1 MQLGSDASKPK
12 NPHDA
17 VKSHPPVT
25 NTHKPPVVATAAD
38 EKDPKV
44 LAKQAGAAEA
54 ANDWDTARGA
64 YAKLEK
70 FKAYQPAAVYGQ
82 AYAAFQLNDTPNALL
97 LSQKA
102 IKISTGPLHNKAFLL
117 YADTIFKQGDA
128 KRAKD
133 NYLNLRSSLADK
145 DKDLKATV
153 TKKIAT
159 CNRQLGLA
167 ERDGIKGD

>member
-1 MQLGSDASKPK
+1 
-12 NPHDA
+12 
-17 VKSHPPVT
+17 
-25 NTHKPPVVATAAD
+25 
-38 EKDPKV
+38 
-44 LAKQAGAAEA
+44 
-54 ANDWDTARGA
+54 
-64 YAKLEK
+64 
-70 FKAYQPAAVYGQ
+70 
-82 AYAAFQLNDTPNALL
+82 
-97 LSQKA
+97 
-102 IKISTGPLHNKAFLL
+102 L

-133 NYLNLRSSLADK
+133 NYINLRSSLTDK

>member
-12 NPHDA
+12 NPHDTT

-25 NTHKPPVVATAAD
+25 NAHKPPVVAAAD
-38 EKDPKV
+38 EKDPKA

-54 ANDWDTARGA
+54 ANDWDTARTA

-82 AYAAFQLNDTPNALL
+82 AYAAFQLNDTPNALA

-102 IKISTGPLHNKAFLL
+102 IKISSGPLHNKAFLL

-133 NYLNLRSSLADK
+133 NYINLRSSLSDK

-159 CNRQLGLA
+159 CNRQLGHP